1 MNKATDAFRRVVDDK
16 VGQPWRR
23 LRATAIV
30 LALLGRSLLAGESPT
45 SSMRFSGEPPGVAS
59 ASSQGSLDIRVR
71 NAADSRAHGTDMQ
84 PQGTAAPFTSP
95 EAAEMWYAG
104 KRVDSGN
111 REAGKSDEAA
121 RGTQQS
127 TAPLPPDLGLN
138 TDRPNSESPS
148 PDGTKRD
155 QFGLPPAPFSR
166 ALSHERLQQFHGAFR
181 NAEAYEV
188 ETHRPE
194 TSPADGW
201 FLEWPGYGPRRRS
214 STFPN
219 PLRIRPLLNDSTG
232 ISDGAS
238 WLLAGR
244 GLPGEDENANLDDP
258 DLSRGAEDRL
268 ASFSASKKGPA
279 VPLESDF
286 FGVSA
291 SRWAVGL
298 LVLGIAGMACSV
310 IVLAIRLKHPYPS
323 VMQIELVN
331 AKDLGQ
337 QLGLQFAGNSVTF
350 SAHPVASRRGGEEAA
365 SAWAVDA
372 DLSAATAMP
381 PLSFGPTYADRQA
394 EEAKKQEERD
404 QNLLK
409 ALFEH
414 NLRCLS
420 EIDSAAEDDT
430 VAEATSLR
438 LLRAPQGNWNTEYA
452 DREAEAGH
460 GSKTGT
466 GSEPN
471 SFCR

>member
-1 MNKATDAFRRVVDDK
+1 MNKATDAFRRVVDGK

-30 LALLGRSLLAGESPT
+30 LALLGRSLLAGENPT

-59 ASSQGSLDIRVR
+59 ASSQGSLNIRVR

-244 GLPGEDENANLDDP
+244 GLPGEDENAKFDP
-258 DLSRGAEDRL
+258 DFQDRFLANILLSGGGSQIRGLDHLLEEALAPYGPASVTKVYDYVFAGAVGALRL
-268 ASFSASKKGPA
+268 AMATPAEHWTQLQQRSAS
-279 VPLESDF
+279 
-286 FGVSA
+286 
-291 SRWAVGL
+291 
-298 LVLGIAGMACSV
+298 
-310 IVLAIRLKHPYPS
+310 
-323 VMQIELVN
+323 
-331 AKDLGQ
+331 
-337 QLGLQFAGNSVTF
+337 TT
-350 SAHPVASRRGGEEAA
+350 AA
-365 SAWAVDA
+365 ARK
-372 DLSAATAMP
+372 AA
-381 PLSFGPTYADRQA
+381 
-394 EEAKKQEERD
+394 
-404 QNLLK
+404 
-409 ALFEH
+409 
-414 NLRCLS
+414 
-420 EIDSAAEDDT
+420 
-430 VAEATSLR
+430 
-438 LLRAPQGNWNTEYA
+438 
-452 DREAEAGH
+452 
-460 GSKTGT
+460 
-466 GSEPN
+466 
-471 SFCR
+471 